1 MWPESILTATYLIN
15 SADNG
20 NTSTSKSSNKSSDN
34 TVDEAAKDQSHNQT
48 NNTDTIDLSVSSS
61 SRKVNKDS
69 LNATETDILKV
80 IQDTTLDDDK
90 YKSEGEYIENFGQ
103 LFETLKQEVGQN
115 LRRSSRKTTL
125 PSKY

>member
-1 MWPESILTATYLIN
+1 MFQRGLPLNMCHGSILTATYLIN
-15 SADNG
+15 RLPTVVLSGRSPYDADNG

-90 YKSEGEYIENFGQ
+90 YKSEGEYIENF
-103 LFETLKQEVGQN
+103 
-115 LRRSSRKTTL
+115 
-125 PSKY
+125 